1 MIEKFRKIFA
11 GLEERFGYHIID
23 DQNNSIKKSGQ
34 SKTSHYPH
42 TDEMWEAHLNGK
54 KFTVNTKYGDVLA
67 DSLGICPINKDS
79 KCKWGAIDLDNY
91 RPDIPELFKKLKSI
105 NVPTVPVRSK
115 SGGVHIF
122 IFLKDYAPAMVVR
135 EKLHSIKHI
144 FGVEKPD
151 RIFPVQKY
159 LNLDKGSAG
168 SWINLPYYDYKNTER
183 YMIKEDGSKATIEEF
198 FKKQEESIISFEQLK
213 KLQCVFEDEYFKE
226 GPPCLQTLASFG
238 IEKGNRDEV
247 LLDMTRYIKMRYPE
261 GWENK
266 VGEYNAKFFKPEL
279 NYKEVEKTI
288 KSRENK
294 DYPYRCDSDHL
305 GKFCNKGECVLKKYG
320 VKSIKGIRNTALGP
334 LSYIRSTPRQWFL
347 GFDGEEV
354 KLTSKE
360 LTNQQL
366 AREAATEQSGKTP
379 PRMKQVDWDAA
390 IAELQERATGEDAP
404 EESMP
409 MFKLQESLKIFCFQ
423 SRRTED
429 RTRIDRIPFYD
440 KKNKKVHFTFD
451 TFYTYITESRK
462 WKFAEHVTHTYLKNV
477 KGLSRGKLHIQE
489 NIKRNVYTLDEVI
502 FKEEDFKH
510 ETIVFAEKKEVM

>member
-1 MIEKFRKIFA
+1 M
-11 GLEERFGYHIID
+11 
-23 DQNNSIKKSGQ
+23 
-34 SKTSHYPH
+34 
-42 TDEMWEAHLNGK
+42 
-54 KFTVNTKYGDVLA
+54 
-67 DSLGICPINKDS
+67 
-79 KCKWGAIDLDNY
+79 
-91 RPDIPELFKKLKSI
+91 
-105 NVPTVPVRSK
+105 
-115 SGGVHIF
+115 
-122 IFLKDYAPAMVVR
+122 R

-151 RIFPVQKY
+151 RVFPVQKY

-168 SWINLPYYDYKNTER
+168 SWINLPYYNYKETER
-183 YMIKEDGSKATIEEF
+183 YMIKEDGSKASIEEF
-198 FKKQEESIISFEQLK
+198 FKKYEESLISFEQLK
-213 KLQCVFEDEYFKE
+213 KLECVFEDEYFKD

-238 IEKGNRDEV
+238 IEKGNRDDV

-261 GWENK
+261 NWQNK
-266 VGEYNAKFFKPEL
+266 VGEYNTKFFKPEL

-288 KSRENK
+288 KSRDNK

-305 GKFCNKGECVLKKYG
+305 GKFCNKGECILKKYG

-379 PRMKQVDWDAA
+379 PRMKQVDWDSA

-409 MFKLQESLKIFCFQ
+409 MYKLQESLKLFCFQ
-423 SRRTED
+423 NRKTED
-429 RTRIDRIPFYD
+429 RSRIDRIPFYD
-440 KKNKKVHFTFD
+440 KKNKKVHFVFD
-451 TFYTYITESRK
+451 TFYTYITETRK
-462 WKFAEHVTHTYLKNV
+462 WKFAEHTTHTYLKNIN
-477 KGLSRGKLHIQE
+477 GLSRGKIHIKE
-489 NIKRNVYTLDEVI
+489 NIKRNVYTIDETS
-502 FKEEDFKH
+502 FNEEDFKH
-510 ETIVFAEKKEVM
+510 EKIIFQNKKEVM

>member
-1 MIEKFRKIFA
+1 MDTPTFYIALIEKFRKIFA

-213 KLQCVFEDEYFKE
+213 KLECVFEDEYFKE

-266 VGEYNAKFFKPEL
+266 VGEYNAKFFK
-279 NYKEVEKTI
+279 
-288 KSRENK
+288 
-294 DYPYRCDSDHL
+294 
-305 GKFCNKGECVLKKYG
+305 
-320 VKSIKGIRNTALGP
+320 
-334 LSYIRSTPRQWFL
+334 
-347 GFDGEEV
+347 
-354 KLTSKE
+354 
-360 LTNQQL
+360 
-366 AREAATEQSGKTP
+366 
-379 PRMKQVDWDAA
+379 
-390 IAELQERATGEDAP
+390 
-404 EESMP
+404 
-409 MFKLQESLKIFCFQ
+409 
-423 SRRTED
+423 
-429 RTRIDRIPFYD
+429 
-440 KKNKKVHFTFD
+440 
-451 TFYTYITESRK
+451 
-462 WKFAEHVTHTYLKNV
+462 
-477 KGLSRGKLHIQE
+477 
-489 NIKRNVYTLDEVI
+489 
-502 FKEEDFKH
+502 
-510 ETIVFAEKKEVM
+510 